1 MVSSLTLSHRPARR
15 KSSSSLPVP
24 GRCSRRSTKMAVVAG
39 AMTAPIAKL
48 TTLLMDQ
55 YKLQNSA
62 RGDIIFIKA
71 ELESIQAALEKLF
84 EVTDRQ
90 VKIWERDVREQSYDM
105 EDIIDNF
112 MVHVETHLL
121 AKPHEFK
128 GFMKGSLSLLRRA
141 MVRYRVATDIKRI
154 RRLVNETSARRD
166 RYKVDTIVAAAK
178 TETAIDPRL
187 IGIYGEATKLIGISG
202 PKEELTKLLM
212 DSKGN
217 SKNKLKVISIVG
229 VGGLGKTTLANVIYQ
244 QLRGQFECHAFV
256 SVSLKPDLK
265 KVLSSIL
272 RQFSEQ
278 AWECIECALIENDR
292 GSRIITTSRVL
303 DAATPCSSEVDHTVY
318 KLQPL
323 SSDNS
328 KKLFYKRI
336 FYCEDGCPLELKD
349 ISEKTL
355 RKCEGVPLAIITIG
369 SLLAM
374 RPQNLYQWDRVHNLI
389 GSGLEKS
396 HHVENMRHIL
406 SISYYDL
413 PAHLRACFLYLSI
426 YPEDYNIQKDQLIR
440 RWISEGF
447 ILGEDMDTLHEGGKY
462 FNELINRSMIQ
473 PAYID
478 SHGRVHA
485 CRVHDMVLDLITSL
499 SNETN
504 FVTSLGGQQPTYH
517 PNRARRLCLQ
527 NSIYD
532 HMIRQEKMK
541 WPRVRSLIVFPHATN
556 LLPSLSR
563 FRILRVLDLE
573 GCQDLKNH
581 QIEGISDLFHLRSL
595 VLKDTNIGSLP
606 KKIGNLSC
614 LHTLDIRHTIIT
626 ELPSTV
632 VHLRRLVRLLIDASV
647 KLPDGIGKMECLQEI
662 SLVGIS
668 KSPNFLKELG
678 SLTELRILQISE
690 STGAWHDSYENTLI
704 DSLCNLHKI
713 CDLYI
718 HGCKLST
725 EFISNIRCSP
735 RYLRYLS
742 CGQLSILPRWI
753 NSSLLSLSTIDLI
766 LNVLRQDDLHSL
778 GALQSLCCLRLN
790 VFKIEPERLVVGTEH
805 AKFHWLAEFSFTTNA
820 MGLIFSQYSMP
831 RLENLELAFNVRE
844 TKYFDIGLE
853 HLSSLKDVTARIDCR
868 DSSIF
873 EVQNADAAIRR
884 IAYMNSNQP
893 KVHVIRH
900 YEHMLMDEVKIQ
912 KETEEEKEILENRI
926 GPWGGNGG
934 VTCDIKVAPKRLE
947 SITICSGIIIDALAF
962 SYLDKDG
969 ERHTTGLWGGLG
981 GSVQLIDLDER
992 EFLMEVIG
1000 TVGPFNVLSEAI
1012 TSLTLVTNVRSYG
1025 PFGQPQGTPFRTPRK
1040 KNCCIVGFFGR
1051 SGTYLDAV
1059 GVYFHPM

>member
-1 MVSSLTLSHRPARR
+1 
-15 KSSSSLPVP
+15 
-24 GRCSRRSTKMAVVAG
+24 MAVVAG
-39 AMTAPIAKL
+39 AMTTLIAKL

-55 YKLQNSA
+55 YKLQNGA
-62 RGDIIFIKA
+62 RGDIMFIKA
-71 ELESIQAALEKLF
+71 ELESIHAALERLF
-84 EVTDRQ
+84 EVQVTDRQ

-121 AKPHEFK
+121 GKPHELK
-128 GFMKGSLSLLRRA
+128 GFMMGSLSLLRRA
-141 MVRYRVATDIKRI
+141 MVRHRVATDIKRI

-166 RYKVDTIVAAAK
+166 RYRVDTIVAAAK

-187 IGIYGEATKLIGISG
+187 IGIYGEATKLVGISG

-212 DSKGN
+212 ESKGT

-278 AWECIECALIENDR
+278 GYAWTETWCAQEIINKIRDEIKEKRYLIVIDDIWEKSAWECIECALIENDR

-323 SSDNS
+323 SNDNS

-336 FYCEDGCPLELKD
+336 FCSEDGCPSELKD

-374 RPQNLYQWDRVHNLI
+374 RPQNLNQWDRVHNLI

-426 YPEDYNIQKDQLIR
+426 YPEDYNIQRDQLIR

-447 ILGEDMDTLHEGGKY
+447 ILGEDMDALHEGGNY

-473 PAYID
+473 PTYID

-504 FVTSLGGQQPTYH
+504 FVTALGGQQSTYH

-532 HMIRQEKMK
+532 HTIRKEKMK
-541 WPRVRSLIVFPHATN
+541 WPHVRSLIVFPHATN

-573 GCQDLKNH
+573 GCQDLKSR
-581 QIEGISDLFHLRSL
+581 QIEGICDLFHLRSL
-595 VLKDTNIGSLP
+595 ILKDTNIGSLP
-606 KKIGNLSC
+606 EKIGNLSC

-626 ELPSTV
+626 ELPPTV
-632 VHLRRLVRLLIDASV
+632 VHLRKLVHLLIDASV
-647 KLPDGIGKMECLQEI
+647 KLPDGIGQMECLQEI
-662 SLVGIS
+662 SLVGIN

-718 HGCKLST
+718 HGCKLSAG
-725 EFISNIRCSP
+725 FISNIRCFP
-735 RYLRYLS
+735 RNLRYLS

-753 NSSLLSLSTIDLI
+753 NSFLLSLSTIDLI

-790 VFKIEPERLVVGTEH
+790 VFKIEPERLVVGTGH

-831 RLENLELAFNVRE
+831 RLENLELAFKVRE
-844 TKYFDIGLE
+844 TKDFDIGLE
-853 HLSSLKDVTARIDCR
+853 HLSSLKVVTARIDSR

-900 YEHMLMDEVKIQ
+900 YEHMIRDEVKVE
-912 KETEEEKEILENRI
+912 KETEEEKE
-926 GPWGGNGG
+926 
-934 VTCDIKVAPKRLE
+934 
-947 SITICSGIIIDALAF
+947 
-962 SYLDKDG
+962 
-969 ERHTTGLWGGLG
+969 
-981 GSVQLIDLDER
+981 
-992 EFLMEVIG
+992 
-1000 TVGPFNVLSEAI
+1000 VLS
-1012 TSLTLVTNVRSYG
+1012 
-1025 PFGQPQGTPFRTPRK
+1025 K
-1040 KNCCIVGFFGR
+1040 
-1051 SGTYLDAV
+1051 
-1059 GVYFHPM
+1059 